1 MPGKER
7 NSGDTRLADISEGK
21 SMESDTDSVV
31 PATISALR
39 RVQLVDGLRPIGGS
53 DAGNARSSAEPSVS
67 QPPTTAP
74 PEPQPQIKRPP
85 LNPAF
90 TLSKGRGLPTGPRGR
105 LAISKPIP
113 QAGGVLNER
122 TTFERPRPAPLI
134 LKDAKDNLSIPTDA
148 VQGDRF

>member
-39 RVQLVDGLRPIGGS
+39 RVQLVEGRRPVGES
-53 DAGNARSSAEPSVS
+53 DAGNAGSSAEPSP
-67 QPPTTAP
+67 PPTTAP
-74 PEPQPQIKRPP
+74 SEPQPQIKRPP

-90 TLSKGRGLPTGPRGR
+90 TLTKGRGLPTGPRGR

-134 LKDAKDNLSIPTDA
+134 LRDVKDSLSIPTDA